1 MDLKHPRALRVL
13 RVLIPVTVLLIW
25 GHSMVPA
32 DLSSQES
39 SFLTELL
46 NRFLSALGSPVL
58 FSPSIVRK
66 AAHFTEYA
74 VLGAENA
81 ALRALSRGSRRDQEA
96 SGAPARFPQLFLLW
110 VLVPAADECIQH
122 FTPGRAMMWQD
133 MLLDMCGYAF
143 GVLAVSVFSHGDCP
157 HGSTPVN

>member
-1 MDLKHPRALRVL
+1 MDMKHPRAVRALRI
-13 RVLIPVTVLLIW
+13 LIPVTILLIW

-39 SFLTELL
+39 SFLTDLL
-46 NRFLSALGSPVL
+46 NRFLSACGSPIL
-58 FSPSIVRK
+58 LSTFFVRK

-81 ALRALSRGSRRDQEA
+81 ALRALDRRSRRIPL
-96 SGAPARFPQLFLLW
+96 SCLLW
-110 VLVPAADECIQH
+110 VLVPVADECIQH

-133 MLLDMCGYAF
+133 VLLDMCGYAF
-143 GVLAVSVFSHGDCP
+143 GFLAGHVVCHAVSHGDCP
-157 HGSTPVN
+157 HG